1 MGSPANWNAGIK
13 MASGQYIKMMH
24 HDDWFAE
31 TDSLELFCTALD
43 ASPDSFFAFSIS
55 RDFVDGKAQPIR
67 CDFKKELGKWKADK
81 NYLVT
86 YNFIGDPSTII
97 FRNTKEFLYDERM
110 KWCVDTDFNLQLF
123 KHNSNVVF
131 IDKELIHIG
140 THPGQVTHTVQYN
153 GAVVLYENM
162 LLLNK
167 HQISKVSIKQYDYYW
182 RMIRNFNV
190 RSDSELFSL
199 AREQPPPDFIVNIV
213 RLQSKVPHRILKS
226 GLFSKL
232 LMSLSYVFAG

>member
-1 MGSPANWNAGIK
+1 
-13 MASGQYIKMMH
+13 MH

-31 TDSLELFCTALD
+31 KNSLQLFCNALD
-43 ASPDSFFAFSIS
+43 SCPDSFFAFSIS

-81 NYLVT
+81 SYLVT

-97 FRNTKEFLYDERM
+97 FRNTKEFFYDERM

-123 KHNSNVVF
+123 DKNSNIVF

-140 THPGQVTHTVQYN
+140 THPGQVTHSVQYD
-153 GAVVLYENM
+153 ATVVLYENM

-167 HQISKVSIKQYDYYW
+167 HPINKISIKQYDFYW
-182 RMIRNFNV
+182 RMIRNFKV
-190 RSDSELFSL
+190 RSFQELCHF
-199 AREQPPPDFIVNIV
+199 AKEQPPPVLLKEIVSF
-213 RLQSKVPHRILKS
+213 QSKTPHMILKN
-226 GLFSKL
+226 GLFSKA
-232 LMSLSYVFAG
+232 LMAISYFFWRLVL